1 MFAMLQ
7 VLLEALYS
15 LKPVAAVEIF
25 LIVSSL
31 IVGLIILALLVITLW
46 KVCVIMTYIQLVQ
59 DSSSYSIE
67 ITVSTVKLLKKWRD
81 H

>member
-1 MFAMLQ
+1 MLQ

-46 KVCVIMTYIQLVQ
+46 KVCVIMTYVQLVQ

-67 ITVSTVKLLKKWRD
+67 ITVSTVKLLKKWRY

>member
-1 MFAMLQ
+1 MLQ

-46 KVCVIMTYIQLVQ
+46 KVCVIMTYVQLVQ